1 MSESGQHGYHLSWE
15 QFEPSACRICTNSP
29 DFLSELNGPVGH
41 PVGVWRNCMLFLE
54 TPQMWCQGNPD
65 SLPLCFGSSGES
77 WGQGSNESRALHPE
91 AVTSYQHF
99 QSFWENRI
107 VHQMDCDRAVSC
119 PDPATRMPCVLGK
132 ILWTADTCYM
142 GSLNILPVI
151 NTKSLFTFHGRFC
164 SFSTKI
170 CSLEKIHVP
179 TCLGPESI
187 YMCVCQIMVIPLL

>member
-91 AVTSYQHF
+91 AVTSYQYF
-99 QSFWENRI
+99 QSSKQNRK
-107 VHQMDCDRAVSC
+107 VYQVGCDRVYLVWICHPQTMCTSASH
-119 PDPATRMPCVLGK
+119 GYFYSK
-132 ILWTADTCYM
+132 QQ
-142 GSLNILPVI
+142 I
-151 NTKSLFTFHGRFC
+151 NAA
-164 SFSTKI
+164 
-170 CSLEKIHVP
+170 
-179 TCLGPESI
+179 
-187 YMCVCQIMVIPLL
+187 